1 MYIQISTLY
10 GKSLW
15 FLSKRQTK
23 YRTPTLKRG
32 TQTYLLSMAQES
44 TPQFIMEM
52 IEGSG
57 IFTRW
62 DMLNFEPIKGH
73 LRS

>member
-1 MYIQISTLY
+1 MVFKQETNKIQDTYIKKRHTNLP
-10 GKSLW
+10 
-15 FLSKRQTK
+15 LSI
-23 YRTPTLKRG
+23 
-32 TQTYLLSMAQES
+32 AQES

-62 DMLNFEPIKGH
+62 DMLNFEPIQGH